1 MNRGKAIYS
10 EVRYVTHVP
19 LESCVGFLEPR
30 TSDMTSGV
38 EDRLFKE
45 MVLRRLTGIKKEVVS
60 LLFEDHNFHTIA
72 KELNI
77 NVSKIYKIKEEL
89 KMDLAFLQNEI
100 QKQNFIRQNSEMFVE
115 YNEKG
120 ASLVDELSLK
130 DFSELF
136 IFNHDPEALLKGWR
150 GVEFQNTLG
159 DIWTKH
165 RKSRVKAPREHLKTT
180 SVLSYLLKRIYTRK
194 YPLEISYYHISKDV
208 AMEKLRKI
216 RRIIE
221 LNPLLSHNF
230 QMDEAK
236 SVRDDLIVLKDGT
249 MIQPLSWQMGVVG
262 KHPHIIVLDDVIDR
276 RIIYSDDANKKA
288 IDKFYIDIYPMI
300 SKDDPDRQII
310 VLGTSQREDDLYN
323 SLPDDFYC
331 QDYKAVIDEEK
342 REILAPDLFTYDA
355 LMKIKADI
363 SKLHGERFWLKEYQ
377 NIPMSAQ
384 GLIFKREDIKY
395 YVEAPKKLIKFQG
408 WDLSVGK
415 DIEKGDWTVCAT
427 IGVDFT
433 DSDKVKIYL
442 LDVYRARI
450 SFGERLRM
458 VAKKFNE
465 WKPQLVGIED
475 VAFQYDTIQA
485 LKDSTLMPILGVKAL
500 TNKIQSFQTEL
511 APYFENGQIYIKEE
525 HKDFLNELLAI
536 PAGEF
541 DDQADALKIAIKTA
555 LQQPAT
561 PRVRVI

>member
-1 MNRGKAIYS
+1 MKQKAIFS
-10 EVRYVTHVP
+10 EVHYVKHVP
-19 LESCVGFLEPR
+19 LEACVGPLEPKSPGV
-30 TSDMTSGV
+30 TQGV
-38 EDRLFKE
+38 EDSLFKE
-45 MVLRRLTGIKKEVVS
+45 MVLRRLTGTKREVVA
-60 LLFEDHNFHTIA
+60 LLFDDHNFHTIS
-72 KELNI
+72 KQLNI

-89 KMDLAFLQNEI
+89 KMDLAFLKNDLT
-100 QKQNFIRQNSEMFVE
+100 RQSFVRNNGDLLDD
-115 YNEKG
+115 YALRSND
-120 ASLVDELSLK
+120 LVDQLSLK
-130 DFSELF
+130 DFAELY
-136 IFNHDPEALLKGWR
+136 IFNYDPEALLKGWR

-159 DIWTKH
+159 DIWSDN

-180 SVLSYLLKRIYTRK
+180 SVLAYILKRIYARK

-208 AMEKLRKI
+208 AVEKLRKI

-221 LNPLLSHNF
+221 LNPLLAHNF

-236 SVRDDLIVLKDGT
+236 SVRDDLIILKDGT

-262 KHPHIIVLDDVIDR
+262 KHPHVIVLDDVIDR
-276 RIIYSDDANKKA
+276 RVIYSDDANKKS

-331 QDYKAVIDEEK
+331 ADYKAVIDEEK
-342 REILAPDLFTYDA
+342 KEILAPDLFTYDG

-363 SKLHGERFWLKEYQ
+363 SKIHGERFWLKEYQ

-384 GLIFKREDIKY
+384 GLIFKREDLRY
-395 YVEAPKKLIKFQG
+395 YVNAPKRLTKFQG

-415 DIEKGDWTVCAT
+415 DIEKGDWTVGVT
-427 IGVDFT
+427 IGID
-433 DSDKVKIYL
+433 DEDKDKVKIYL
-442 LDVYRARI
+442 LDIYRARI
-450 SFGERLRM
+450 SFGERLKM
-458 VAKKFNE
+458 VAKKYNE

-475 VAFQYDTIQA
+475 VAFQYDTIKT
-485 LKDSTLMPILGVKAL
+485 LKDSTLMPIIGVKAI

-511 APYFENGQIYIKEE
+511 GPYFENGQIYIKEDMV
-525 HKDFLNELLAI
+525 DFIHELLAI

-555 LQQPAT
+555 LQQPAM